1 MNKIIIIGRL
11 TKDPNLKYTCNNIS
25 LCTFTVAINR
35 PKNSSGESLA
45 DFIPV
50 VVWNKQVESCM
61 KHLKKGSK
69 VAICGSLQ
77 SKSYELDGIKRN
89 IHEINA
95 ERVEFLEPLNF
106 SNNSDTIEG
115 FKEIEDYN
123 LPF

>member
-1 MNKIIIIGRL
+1 
-11 TKDPNLKYTCNNIS
+11 
-25 LCTFTVAINR
+25 
-35 PKNSSGESLA
+35 
-45 DFIPV
+45 
-50 VVWNKQVESCM
+50 M

-77 SKSYELDGIKRN
+77 SKSYELDGIKRT